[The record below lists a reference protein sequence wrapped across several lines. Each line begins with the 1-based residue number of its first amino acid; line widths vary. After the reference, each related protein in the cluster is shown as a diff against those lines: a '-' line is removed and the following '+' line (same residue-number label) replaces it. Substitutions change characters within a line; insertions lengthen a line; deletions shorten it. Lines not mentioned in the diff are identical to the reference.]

1 MRSRR
6 RRCLAFCVTI
16 AGYLGVGLG
25 HAGDLVAPATD
36 FQLRISGDVKCPLT
50 LNAADYRA
58 LIWLGMGPVNLKRLC
73 DTFQCDKSADDIQS
87 QLQYRWGYDKLLA
100 ARSIEGK
107 SEGGSKRV
115 QRLDCPHPDPAQYVS
130 PYAATGARKSPPP
143 PGPRPH
149 TWSPARSGRLAAAFR
164 VTMS

>member
-36 FQLRISGDVKCPLT
+36 FQLRISGDVKRPLT

-58 LIWLGMGPVNLKRLC
+58 LIWLGDGACDSEAAMRYVPVR
-73 DTFQCDKSADDIQS
+73 
-87 QLQYRWGYDKLLA
+87 
-100 ARSIEGK
+100 
-107 SEGGSKRV
+107 
-115 QRLDCPHPDPAQYVS
+115 
-130 PYAATGARKSPPP
+130 
-143 PGPRPH
+143 
-149 TWSPARSGRLAAAFR
+149 
-164 VTMS
+164 

>member
-16 AGYLGVGLG
+16 AGYLRVGLG
-25 HAGDLVAPATD
+25 HAGGSAAPATD
-36 FQLRISGDVKCPLT
+36 FQLRISGDVKRPLT

-73 DTFQCDKSADDIQS
+73 DTCQCDKSADAIHS

-100 ARSIEGK
+100 VGQSRVRVRADPSEFSASIALTPILPSMFHLMPLPALEN
-107 SEGGSKRV
+107 R
-115 QRLDCPHPDPAQYVS
+115 RHPLAPA
-130 PYAATGARKSPPP
+130 
-143 PGPRPH
+143 H
-149 TWSPARSGRLAAAFR
+149 THGLQPVAG
-164 VTMS
+164 VTPLHFV